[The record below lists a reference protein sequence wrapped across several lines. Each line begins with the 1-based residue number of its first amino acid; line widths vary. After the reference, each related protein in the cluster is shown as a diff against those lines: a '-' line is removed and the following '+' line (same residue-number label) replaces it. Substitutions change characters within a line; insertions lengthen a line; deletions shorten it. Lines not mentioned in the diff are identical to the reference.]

1 MNAAFDT
8 LTAAKQ
14 LLETGLKQDQAEA
27 IALVVKN
34 GQGEMASKQD
44 LDALE
49 RKMDSQFTS
58 IRWIIGLMVAL
69 QIATLT
75 AVLAIL
81 I

>member
-34 GQGEMASKQD
+34 GQGELASKQD